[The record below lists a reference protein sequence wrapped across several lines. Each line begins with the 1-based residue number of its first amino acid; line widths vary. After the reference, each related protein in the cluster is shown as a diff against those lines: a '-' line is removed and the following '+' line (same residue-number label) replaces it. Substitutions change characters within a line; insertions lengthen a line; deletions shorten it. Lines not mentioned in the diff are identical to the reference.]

1 MHLAWQIAKTI
12 KHVLFIF
19 HETKNFIQTYTG
31 NADKLSKKKGKLY
44 ID

>member
-1 MHLAWQIAKTI
+1 MQLAWQIAKMI
-12 KHVLFIF
+12 KHVSFIF

-31 NADKLSKKKGKLY
+31 KADKLSKKGKIY